1 MIPTPGE
8 IIFKEGNCSE
18 CPCEYFLKVFE
29 FDVEL
34 TELESLIGYRQRLM
48 KKNGKLSIDDLIK
61 KELSFLFEDVEYSV
75 FSQEFLEKY
84 YAESLPALMTKK

>member
-1 MIPTPGE
+1 
-8 IIFKEGNCSE
+8 
-18 CPCEYFLKVFE
+18 
-29 FDVEL
+29 L
-34 TELESLIGYRQRLM
+34 T

-84 YAESLPALMTKK
+84 YAESLPALVAQK